1 MIKISTD
8 NITKKNNNVMF
19 VFDVSSQ
26 ILTALFPSPKIVASS
41 VTLESVVRC
50 SEIYRSKI
58 IWVCN
63 HLCNIFGTLLIL
75 GRIYNSLYLTL
86 CYSFKTFNFEML
98 IDSRMVVRQIQRT
111 RCILFLAFP
120 MVICFIYV
128 SKLIRDIGLL
138 SDIPLKLGHLRY
150 SVVRFQTLLKP
161 FVLLDLRTVPH
172 QGEGVIL
179 HLVSTDT
186 KVGGAPCCCRAE
198 AAGLTPPLGLH

>member
-1 MIKISTD
+1 
-8 NITKKNNNVMF
+8 
-19 VFDVSSQ
+19 
-26 ILTALFPSPKIVASS
+26 
-41 VTLESVVRC
+41 
-50 SEIYRSKI
+50 
-58 IWVCN
+58 
-63 HLCNIFGTLLIL
+63 
-75 GRIYNSLYLTL
+75 
-86 CYSFKTFNFEML
+86 ML

-150 SVVRFQTLLKP
+150 SVVRFQFLLKP

-198 AAGLTPPLGLH
+198 AAGLTPH

>member
-1 MIKISTD
+1 
-8 NITKKNNNVMF
+8 
-19 VFDVSSQ
+19 
-26 ILTALFPSPKIVASS
+26 
-41 VTLESVVRC
+41 
-50 SEIYRSKI
+50 
-58 IWVCN
+58 
-63 HLCNIFGTLLIL
+63 
-75 GRIYNSLYLTL
+75 
-86 CYSFKTFNFEML
+86 ML

-120 MVICFIYV
+120 MVICSIYV

-198 AAGLTPPLGLH
+198 AAGLTPH